1 MHVWG
6 VFWGGGDRGIIVT
19 TYTIMVHY
27 MSGQEMAKEVTL
39 TFNFWLYLYFPGTS
53 PVSHQQFPRQQKQ
66 PLVVEEFDT
75 PPSSKPPLHTDE
87 TNKIDEAFIPN
98 KVLVQ
103 GFPDETQEFVL
114 QLYLQ
119 SLTQSIECTEV
130 VLHGKLAVA
139 TFAGALGTFLIP
151 TSHQ

>member
-1 MHVWG
+1 MCVCMCVCVCVWG
-6 VFWGGGDRGIIVT
+6 GDNCDYIH
-19 TYTIMVHY
+19 YY
-27 MSGQEMAKEVTL
+27 MSGQGIVKEVTL
-39 TFNFWLYLYFPGTS
+39 TSNFWLYLYFTGTS
-53 PVSHQQFPRQQKQ
+53 PVSHHQFPQQ

-75 PPSSKPPLHTDE
+75 PPSSKPPLQRDETDE
-87 TNKIDEAFIPN
+87 TDETFIPN

-114 QLYLQ
+114 RLYLQ
-119 SLTQSIECTEV
+119 SLIQGIQCTEV

>member
-1 MHVWG
+1 M
-6 VFWGGGDRGIIVT
+6 
-19 TYTIMVHY
+19 
-27 MSGQEMAKEVTL
+27 EKEVTL

-53 PVSHQQFPRQQKQ
+53 PVSHQQFPRQQQ
-66 PLVVEEFDT
+66 QLLVVEDLDT
-75 PPSSKPPLHTDE
+75 PPLSKPPLHTDE
-87 TNKIDEAFIPN
+87 ADETDAFIPN
-98 KVLVQ
+98 KILVQ

-114 QLYLQ
+114 RLYLQ
-119 SLTQSIECTEV
+119 SLTQGTQCAEV

>member
-1 MHVWG
+1 M
-6 VFWGGGDRGIIVT
+6 I
-19 TYTIMVHY
+19 HY

-39 TFNFWLYLYFPGTS
+39 IFNFWLYLYLPGTS
-53 PVSHQQFPRQQKQ
+53 PVSHQQFPRQQQQ

-75 PPSSKPPLHTDE
+75 PPLFQPPQPVVTD
-87 TNKIDEAFIPN
+87 AFIPN

-114 QLYLQ
+114 RLYLQ
-119 SLTQSIECTEV
+119 SLSQGIQCTEV

-151 TSHQ
+151 TSHRDVTTPLVLQLSVRIVWKVELHFRPSWK